1 MPLGLNNPDDPR
13 QAGWA
18 GYHERGLCADSLT
31 TAWTSWQEPLR
42 SISVAYKQRF
52 YPDELNDFCARMQW
66 AAEGRGNHNP
76 QVVVNARKGL
86 SPLYVKAKAGH
97 TVRLDAS
104 KSFDPDGNGLTFLW
118 WQQPEIGS
126 TKVTIDAPDRSSVRI
141 HIPADAKGDTIHL
154 VCEVHD
160 DGPFHLVA
168 YRRII
173 IRIKG

>member
-1 MPLGLNNPDDPR
+1 
-13 QAGWA
+13 
-18 GYHERGLCADSLT
+18 
-31 TAWTSWQEPLR
+31 
-42 SISVAYKQRF
+42 VAYKQRF

-76 QVVVNARKGL
+76 QVVVNGRKGL

-173 IRIKG
+173 INIKG